1 MKLNELIKALES
13 MLPDKVSYG
22 DLIGAEG
29 LYAHS
34 GPLVYEDPEPY
45 FIEQAIEEL
54 KKLSKIQTILGSD
67 YKIDQVQ
74 EILQKQSEY
83 EDFIKRWKEAVEIAG
98 AVKDVGANRISE
110 LVKADQDGRCI
121 VLPCKPSDVTVYQL
135 RNKKHALGIGVHPR
149 HIYCT
154 TVWANGRYELEHQ
167 GYKPCMDKDFG
178 KTWFLKEEE
187 AEAAMEKTKEAVK

>member
-98 AVKDVGANRISE
+98 AVKDVGAKRISE

-135 RNKKHALGIGVHPR
+135 RNKKHALGVGVHPR

-167 GYKPCMDKDFG
+167 GYEPCMDKDFG

-187 AEAAMEKTKEAVK
+187 ANAALEKMKEN